1 MLGLGNSLVSQS
13 GAWSEVL
20 SHTSDFTSGV
30 DGWEVFG
37 EEGAVTVTANVDGFG
52 GEDNWLKI
60 EFDDTQTDEVGIQ
73 LNSYGT
79 TLEGDV
85 TEMSFR
91 IYLSEDWDGTDTV
104 FTRYTVGAANTG
116 LHVIQQDVIDTIPS
130 SGVLSP
136 RIFIHTATS
145 TTAPKIYWN
154 TAGDLPQAGAILHI
168 KDIIVKT
175 FRWNG

>member
-1 MLGLGNSLVSQS
+1 MAIVYTYPKTTNIEETDLFILSKMNLDGRPTKSVAASDLAAFLAPLIPS
-13 GAWSEVL
+13 G
-20 SHTSDFTSGV
+20 GV
-30 DGWEVFG
+30 QG
-37 EEGAVTVTANVDGFG
+37 
-52 GEDNWLKI
+52 
-60 EFDDTQTDEVGIQ
+60 
-73 LNSYGT
+73 SGT
-79 TLEGDV
+79 TSTLPIWTNGPTGVLGDSV
-85 TEMSFR
+85 IKQSP
-91 IYLSEDWDGTDTV
+91 
-104 FTRYTVGAANTG
+104 VGAANTG